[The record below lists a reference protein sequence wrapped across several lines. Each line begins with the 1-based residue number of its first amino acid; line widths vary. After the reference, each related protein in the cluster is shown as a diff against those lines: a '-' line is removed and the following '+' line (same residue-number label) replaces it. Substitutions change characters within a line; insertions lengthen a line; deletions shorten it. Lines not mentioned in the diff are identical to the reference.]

1 MEGTSMIAADE
12 AQVKQAVEA
21 VLDAAKKAGAD
32 GAEAGASRDGGLSIN
47 VRKGEVET
55 LEHHRGQSLSIT
67 VYRGARKGS
76 ASSADLSAQA
86 IQDAVKAAMSIA
98 TYTSEDE
105 CSGLADAELM
115 ATDLTDLDLYH
126 PWDISAEGGIEIAQ
140 NCEAAALAVDE
151 RITNTEGASVNAFQ
165 GVSAYANS
173 HGFVGT
179 RRGTRHSVSCSVIA
193 EDDSG
198 MQRDYYYTTSRLP
211 EKLDDVTE
219 VGKQAA
225 ERALRRL
232 SAKKLSTRQ
241 SPVLFT
247 PELSRG
253 LLGSF
258 IGAISGGAVYRKST
272 FLLDHMDKQ
281 VFPGFVR
288 IHENPHIPQGMGSSM
303 FDSEGVATC
312 KRDYV
317 TDGILNS
324 WVLGSYSARKL
335 GLQTTGNSGGVHNL
349 FTSPGDKDLDELI
362 KTMGTGLL
370 VTELIGHGV
379 NPVTGDYSRGAAGYW
394 VENGEL
400 QYPVEEVT
408 IAGNLKNMFMNL
420 AEIGTDID
428 ARGNYQTGSLLIDGL
443 TIAGE

>member
-76 ASSADLSAQA
+76 ASSADLSVQA
-86 IQDAVKAAMSIA
+86 IEDAVKAAMSIA
-98 TYTSEDE
+98 TYTSVDE

-126 PWDISAEGGIEIAQ
+126 PWDLSAEEGIEIAQ

-232 SAKKLSTRQ
+232 SARKLSTRQ

-272 FLLDHMDKQ
+272 FLLDDMDKQ
-281 VFPGFVR
+281 VFPEFVR
-288 IHENPHIPQGMGSSM
+288 IHENPHVPQGMGSSM
-303 FDSEGVATC
+303 FDSEGVATS

-335 GLQTTGNSGGVHNL
+335 GLQTTGNAGGVHNL
-349 FTSPGDKDLDELI
+349 FTSPGDKDLDELV
-362 KTMGTGLL
+362 KTMGKGLL

-408 IAGNLKNMFMNL
+408 IAGNLKDMFMNL

-428 ARGNYQTGSLLIDGL
+428 MRGNYQTGSWLIDGL